1 MLTIIDAVWHKEKTA
16 NDLNPIV
23 RNSVHVQIN
32 DRHNHYYMQLS
43 AVMIQ
48 NYNLSPIIN
57 YNVLS
62 DLRKRYIP
70 GFDKELLI

>member
-23 RNSVHVQIN
+23 RTSVHVQIN
-32 DRHNHYYMQLS
+32 DRHNHYMQLS

-48 NYNLSPIIN
+48 NYNLSHIIN

-62 DLRKRYIP
+62 YLRKRYIVP